1 MSEELV
7 LVTGGSGFLGA
18 HCLVALLERGYRVRT
33 TVRTLDRQTEVWAA
47 LRMAGHGETEPE
59 RVEIVAAN
67 LTADE
72 GWDAAVAGC
81 HYVLHTA
88 SPFPSTAPKDE
99 NDLIVPAREG
109 ALRVLAASRRA
120 GVKRVVLTSSFA
132 AVGYGHAPRDA
143 EFTEADWSNP
153 NSDIGAYTKSKTL
166 AEAAAWEFIKNEGGT
181 LELAVVNPVVILGPV
196 LGPKLSSSIELMQ
209 RMVSG
214 KLPGLPQ
221 FSIALVDVRD
231 VADLHLRA
239 MLNPAAAGERYL
251 AVAGPALSMQH
262 MADILRAAGYNA
274 PTRVLPNWLVRA
286 AALFVP
292 AMREVVPRLGVVKNA
307 SNLKAETQLGWTPRP
322 VEDSLVDTARSLEKL
337 GLL

>member
-1 MSEELV
+1 MSEDLV

-132 AVGYGHAPRDA
+132 AVGYGHAPRDT

-153 NSDIGAYTKSKTL
+153 NPISARTPSPRRLRRPLPGNSSRTRA
-166 AEAAAWEFIKNEGGT
+166 
-181 LELAVVNPVVILGPV
+181 GPWNW
-196 LGPKLSSSIELMQ
+196 PWSIPSSSW
-209 RMVSG
+209 
-214 KLPGLPQ
+214 
-221 FSIALVDVRD
+221 VRC
-231 VADLHLRA
+231 
-239 MLNPAAAGERYL
+239 
-251 AVAGPALSMQH
+251 
-262 MADILRAAGYNA
+262 
-274 PTRVLPNWLVRA
+274 
-286 AALFVP
+286 
-292 AMREVVPRLGVVKNA
+292 
-307 SNLKAETQLGWTPRP
+307 
-322 VEDSLVDTARSLEKL
+322 
-337 GLL
+337 